1 MTDKIICNYFLKK
14 TFLCKYVRMF
24 EHEAIYID
32 SFAPLL
38 IANNFLSVRN
48 MIVIN
53 SNKTAGPAFFLII
66 DFKLFNKH

>member
-1 MTDKIICNYFLKK
+1 
-14 TFLCKYVRMF
+14 MF
-24 EHEAIYID
+24 EHASYLQRPIC
-32 SFAPLL
+32 SLW
-38 IANNFLSVRN
+38 IAGNFLSVRN